1 MKLVKYKLG
10 RAVSILFL
18 TLTLSLFSFKPIA
31 PEEGMFLLS
40 QLGGL
45 DLQKE
50 GLKIPLSEV
59 YNPEGI
65 SLIDALV
72 RLDGCTG
79 SFVSKE
85 GLIITNHHCA
95 FGAAAAISSKE
106 NNYIE
111 NGFYAETIEKEVKTS
126 MTCKITQSYLDVTEK
141 VLKGVDGT
149 MAYDVKNEIISA
161 NSKAIIKEETALYP
175 NLKIEISQMSVGKLY
190 TLFRYK
196 VLTDIRLVYVPPRS
210 VGEFGGESDNWVW
223 PRHNADFSYVRAYE
237 NDKPFVPKKFLKV
250 NPNGTKENDF
260 VFVLGYPGR
269 TYRHQ
274 PYKFL
279 EYQRDEVLPFIA
291 NWYEFKIKSMKDWA
305 KNDETREIAV
315 ASYIKSLAN
324 TSKNFRGKIQ
334 GLRRTEVIKEKRDEN
349 ENLKTFV
356 NHSNDLRDNYKGV
369 IEKIDELYDLNISLA
384 KRDLLVNEL
393 AQSVAVF
400 HAANFINSVNIS
412 LINVPKAERKAFL
425 EKNREDLKKGLQP
438 NYRIYDAELDKAYL
452 TKLLLDMSDLP
463 ETLKPIFLK
472 DIKGKGDTK
481 TNIINFVNGLYKKS
495 KLKDAKK
502 SWELFENDL
511 QKFVKQKEPMIAFAA
526 NVSLEA
532 TLYQKAL
539 ADRNGQISALMPK
552 FTEIKMKYHE
562 GTFVPDANS
571 TLRLTYGHVKGY
583 SPEDGVYNKPF
594 TYLKGILEKAQESGD
609 FYLPTNILNTYK
621 SVQAADNLID
631 KTANDV
637 TVALLYNLDTT
648 GGNSGSPVLDAN
660 GDLIGVNFDR
670 AFTAT
675 INDYAWNEQY
685 SRSIGVDIRF
695 VLYVMKYVG
704 KTDRLI
710 NELNVKL

>member
-1 MKLVKYKLG
+1 MKFIKHITSKI
-10 RAVSILFL
+10 AL
-18 TLTLSLFSFKPIA
+18 TLTIGLTFLSFKPVA

-40 QLGGL
+40 QIGSL
-45 DLQKE
+45 DLQNA

-59 YNPEGI
+59 YNPDGV

-79 SFVSKE
+79 SFVSNE

-111 NGFYAETIEKEVKTS
+111 NGFYAETLEKEVKTS
-126 MTCKITQSYLDVTEK
+126 MTCKITQSYLDVSSK
-141 VLKGVDGT
+141 VLYGVEGT
-149 MAYDVKNEIISA
+149 MAYEKKNEIINI
-161 NSKAIIKEETALYP
+161 NSQAIIKEESALNP
-175 NLKIEISQMSVGKLY
+175 NLKIEISQMSIGKQY

-237 NDKPFVPKKFLKV
+237 NDKPFMPKKFLKV

-260 VFVLGYPGR
+260 VFILGYPGR

-279 EYQRDEVLPFIA
+279 EYQRDQVLPFVA
-291 NWYEFKIKSMKDWA
+291 NWYEFKIKSMHAWA
-305 KNDETREIAV
+305 GNDESRKILV

-334 GLRRTEVIKEKRDEN
+334 GLRRTNVIDEKRDEN
-349 ENLKTFV
+349 EKLKEFV
-356 NHSNDLRDNYKGV
+356 KSSTQLKETYWGV

-393 AQSVAVF
+393 YSSVGVF
-400 HAANFINSVNIS
+400 HASNFINNANAE
-412 LINVPKAERKAFL
+412 LTKLPKEERKATL
-425 EKNREDLKKGLQP
+425 EKNREEMRKSFQP
-438 NYRIYDAELDKAYL
+438 NYRVYSAEIDKAYL
-452 TKLLLDMSDLP
+452 TKLLIEMNDLP
-463 ETLKPIFLK
+463 ENLKPNFLK
-472 DIKGKGDTK
+472 NIKGKSDAK
-481 TNIINFVNGLYKKS
+481 TNITRFVNGLYKKS
-495 KLKDAKK
+495 KLQDSKAT
-502 SWELFENDL
+502 WALFEKDL
-511 QKFVKQKEPMIAFAA
+511 TKFVAQKEPMMKFAA
-526 NVSLEA
+526 LVSNEA
-532 TLYQKAL
+532 TLYQKAM
-539 ADRNGQISALMPK
+539 ADRNGQIAALMPK
-552 FTEIKMKYHE
+552 FTEIKMKFHDSQ
-562 GTFVPDANS
+562 FIPDANS

-583 SPEDGVYNKPF
+583 SPEDGVYNKPY
-594 TYLKGILEKAQESGD
+594 TYLKGILEKAKESGD
-609 FYLPTNILNTYK
+609 FYLQPNILNSYK
-621 SVQAADNLID
+621 TIQAADNLVD
-631 KTANDV
+631 KSTNDV
-637 TVALLYNLDTT
+637 AVALLYNLDTT

-685 SRSIGVDIRF
+685 SRSIGVDIRY
-695 VLYVMKYVG
+695 VLYVMKYIG

-710 NELNVKL
+710 SELNVML

>member
-1 MKLVKYKLG
+1 
-10 RAVSILFL
+10 
-18 TLTLSLFSFKPIA
+18 
-31 PEEGMFLLS
+31 
-40 QLGGL
+40 
-45 DLQKE
+45 
-50 GLKIPLSEV
+50 
-59 YNPEGI
+59 
-65 SLIDALV
+65 
-72 RLDGCTG
+72 
-79 SFVSKE
+79 
-85 GLIITNHHCA
+85 
-95 FGAAAAISSKE
+95 
-106 NNYIE
+106 
-111 NGFYAETIEKEVKTS
+111 
-126 MTCKITQSYLDVTEK
+126 
-141 VLKGVDGT
+141 
-149 MAYDVKNEIISA
+149 
-161 NSKAIIKEETALYP
+161 
-175 NLKIEISQMSVGKLY
+175 
-190 TLFRYK
+190 
-196 VLTDIRLVYVPPRS
+196 
-210 VGEFGGESDNWVW
+210 
-223 PRHNADFSYVRAYE
+223 
-237 NDKPFVPKKFLKV
+237 
-250 NPNGTKENDF
+250 
-260 VFVLGYPGR
+260 
-269 TYRHQ
+269 
-274 PYKFL
+274 
-279 EYQRDEVLPFIA
+279 
-291 NWYEFKIKSMKDWA
+291 MKDWE
-305 KNDETREIAV
+305 KNDKNREIAV

-356 NHSNDLRDNYKGV
+356 NHSNDLRANYMGV

-384 KRDLLVNEL
+384 RRDLLVNEL

-452 TKLLLDMSDLP
+452 TKLLLDMNNLP

-481 TNIINFVNGLYKKS
+481 TNIINFVNRLYKKS

-609 FYLPTNILNTYK
+609 FYLPSNILNTYK